1 MEKDLMVKT
10 LIKKGTGFIVE
21 SRKASEISTG
31 FSLPVDSCTFEDSAV
46 AVASKKIVKHEDMN
60 WITKEQLWTEIQRIN
75 QKNMTTE
82 MFATMIAPKVKKSV
96 SPSEHLKWDLAHSY
110 TRKLM
115 KQLADEGKISWRK
128 PKGTL
133 HFVCN
138 IKIHPIMKN
147 FNKVGDFS

>member
-10 LIKKGTGFIVE
+10 LIKKGNGFIVE

-75 QKNMTTE
+75 NELIKRQIYELRRTCYK
-82 MFATMIAPKVKKSV
+82 
-96 SPSEHLKWDLAHSY
+96 
-110 TRKLM
+110 
-115 KQLADEGKISWRK
+115 
-128 PKGTL
+128 TL
-133 HFVCN
+133 GCLVPVAFL
-138 IKIHPIMKN
+138 IKY
-147 FNKVGDFS
+147 FGF